1 LFWTKL
7 KSSGKISPYIKIGIG
22 AEKNEFRESYNY
34 KPEFG
39 FTVEEWFFCYGLGGG
54 IDLNIFDRLN
64 FSIYVDAITK
74 ENGFIIELP
83 QLRSETLNF
92 DARNSVFNCGLE
104 FSYSF

>member
-54 IDLNIFDRLN
+54 IDLNIFYRLIFQSMLMLLQRKMDLLLN
-64 FSIYVDAITK
+64 YHNYVVK
-74 ENGFIIELP
+74 L
-83 QLRSETLNF
+83 
-92 DARNSVFNCGLE
+92 
-104 FSYSF
+104 